1 MRFFLSHCLAYFNNY
16 FLLLLTFC
24 ALTRKLRWYLH
35 LLASV
40 NLNDRTGFWGGK
52 KSAAGFD
59 RWYSH
64 SVLWFKPRLTLTRC
78 WSFTSTQQHSA
89 FAAKETHQPPPLKLL
104 MFPSQGL
111 QEVCRKCS
119 RASAC
124 VFQWKVVSIKDFVPE
139 CSSVRKESFITTPV
153 LAVQVFC
160 FSYFPVIYA
169 VTGIHSIE
177 SFIFS

>member
-1 MRFFLSHCLAYFNNY
+1 MIQTEINVNSMLVFYFDTT
-16 FLLLLTFC
+16 TFSFRC
-24 ALTRKLRWYLH
+24 KRN
-35 LLASV
+35 ASTSSV
-40 NLNDRTGFWGGK
+40 EASDVSVTGF
-52 KSAAGFD
+52 SL
-59 RWYSH
+59 S
-64 SVLWFKPRLTLTRC
+64 
-78 WSFTSTQQHSA
+78 
-89 FAAKETHQPPPLKLL
+89 
-104 MFPSQGL
+104 M

-124 VFQWKVVSIKDFVPE
+124 VFQWKVVSIKHFVPE